1 MRLKIGFWV
10 FLTMFVA
17 SLGLAYLYGR
27 EVGRGVY
34 STCKVVYPGGTVW
47 IGPCDEVDTL
57 I

>member
-17 SLGLAYLYGR
+17 SLGLAYLYGK